1 MEQKREHTSN
11 FTTMTPAILD
21 ADVNLLN
28 DFQSTK
34 SHVNLDTA
42 ENIQHGHHSLTPP
55 TAEDTPDGHDSL
67 RSSTVPFNGDTF
79 CGNGHHFSASVI
91 DLSKESTHQH
101 HQAYSDISNG
111 HHPAACAT
119 GPSTDPTDGPL
130 QMYSDVPNGNNF
142 TTPKKTQNHKVDL
155 GPHASIVVQ
164 EWKLFSNTDPFI
176 KPVPV
181 YVDTDYLGIA
191 KISAVSKHGVH
202 VKLEDKSAA
211 TKRVNES
218 VDFLAQRL
226 AEGHSL
232 YGITTGFG
240 GSADLRT
247 LKVKELQRALLQHQQ
262 SGILPVEK
270 KARSIHLNLSKAPG
284 VNFMPEEWVRGA
296 MLIRCKSLL
305 AAHSAVRFEIIE
317 LLMSLLNSN
326 MIPLVPLRG
335 SISASG
341 DLQPLSYI
349 AGTLEGNPDCYVWTD
364 DGNGGRDLIPADVAL
379 EQLMHQS
386 ITFGPKEGLAV
397 LNGTAVSTAVAA
409 LAMQESHRLAI
420 FSQVLTAMG
429 VEALHGSIGSFN
441 AFFDRVRPHRGQRET
456 AANIRLFLTGSQLAR
471 PEHEDEENR
480 VGLKQ
485 DRYALRTSPQWIGPQ
500 LEDLALA
507 HEQITVECNS
517 TTDNPL
523 IDIEDAAIHHGGN
536 FQAASITSAMEKTRS
551 CLQMLGR
558 MLFSQCTELINPAMN
573 NGLPPNLAADDPS
586 TSYMMKG
593 ADINVAAYMSELAY
607 LANPVSSH
615 VQTAENGNQ
624 AINSLALVSA
634 RYTHM
639 AIDCLSMIC
648 ATYLYALCQALD
660 IRAMDRSYLS
670 AVGPAVNEI
679 TGKILGSAL
688 GDATILDKLQ
698 SKLLEQVLKQFDL
711 TTSMGTSKRF
721 SKIAEAVQST
731 LTTSL
736 YTHDSLPE
744 HFDALS
750 AIKRW
755 TDQTSA
761 TLHDLFLQH
770 RQAYFTAPEATP
782 YLGAA
787 SSRMYS
793 YVRKDL
799 QVPFHKGLVDRPTK
813 DNELKTIG
821 SNISIIH
828 EAMRSGRLYDPVLM
842 CLGARP

>member
-1 MEQKREHTSN
+1 MA
-11 FTTMTPAILD
+11 PAVLD
-21 ADVNLLN
+21 GDVNLLN
-28 DFQSTK
+28 GFQSSK
-34 SHVNLDTA
+34 SNVNLDTA
-42 ENIQHGHHSLTPP
+42 EDTLDGHHSLRP
-55 TAEDTPDGHDSL
+55 
-67 RSSTVPFNGDTF
+67 RTVPFNGSTNNHLSDTLYE
-79 CGNGHHFSASVI
+79 NGQHSSASAT
-91 DLSKESTHQH
+91 DLSEKSTHKNQPTDF
-101 HQAYSDISNG
+101 DISNG
-111 HHPAACAT
+111 YHPASD
-119 GPSTDPTDGPL
+119 PSVSPTNDLHRTDS
-130 QMYSDVPNGNNF
+130 YIANGII
-142 TTPKKTQNHKVDL
+142 PEKMQNSRADL
-155 GPHASIVVQ
+155 RPHASIVMR
-164 EWKLFSNTDPFI
+164 EWKLLRDTITIVTPMC
-176 KPVPV
+176 
-181 YVDTDYLGIA
+181 VDTDYLGVAEIT
-191 KISAVSKHGVH
+191 AVSKHSI
-202 VKLEDKSAA
+202 KARLKNRPAA
-211 TKRVNES
+211 TKRLNES

-226 AEGHSL
+226 ANGYSL

-247 LKVKELQRALLQHQQ
+247 LKVKDLQQALIQHQH
-262 SGILPVEK
+262 SGILPVDK
-270 KARSIHLNLSKAPG
+270 KAGSIHLTMSEGRG
-284 VNFMPEEWVRGA
+284 VQFMPEEWVRGA

-305 AAHSAVRFEIIE
+305 AAHSAVRIEIIE
-317 LLMSLLNSN
+317 LLMALLNN
-326 MIPLVPLRG
+326 DMIPLVPLRG

-349 AGTLEGNPDCYVWTD
+349 AGVLEGNPDCYVWTK
-364 DGNGGRDLIPADVAL
+364 DGNVGRILIPADVAL
-379 EQLMHQS
+379 EQLMYKS
-386 ITFGPKEGLAV
+386 ITFGPKEALAV
-397 LNGTAVSTAVAA
+397 LNGTAVSAAVAA
-409 LAMQESHRLAI
+409 LAMQESHHLAI

-429 VEALHGSIGSFN
+429 VEVMHGSVGNFN
-441 AFFDRVRPHRGQRET
+441 AFFDRVRPHRGQREA
-456 AANIRLFLTGSQLAR
+456 AANIRHFLTSSQLAR

-480 VGLKQ
+480 LGLRQ

-507 HEQITVECNS
+507 HEQISVECNA

-523 IDIEDAAIHHGGN
+523 IDIESGAIHHGGN

-551 CLQMLGR
+551 CLQMFGR

-586 TSYMMKG
+586 TSYTMKG

-648 ATYLYALCQALD
+648 ATYLYVLCQALD
-660 IRAMDRSYLS
+660 IRAMDRGYLCAIGS
-670 AVGPAVNEI
+670 AVNEVTANI
-679 TGKILGSAL
+679 FETAF
-688 GDATILDKLQ
+688 GDAIALDKLQ
-698 SKLLEQVLKQFDL
+698 SQLLEQIMKQFDL
-711 TTSMGTSKRF
+711 TTSLDISDRF
-721 SKIAEAVQST
+721 SKIAETVQST

-744 HFDALS
+744 HFDALL

-761 TLHDLFLQH
+761 TLHDLFVQH
-770 RQAYFTAPEATP
+770 RKAYFSVPDASP

-828 EAMRSGRLYDPVLM
+828 EAMKSGRLYDAVLA
-842 CLGARP
+842 CLGARHVETVSGAKGP